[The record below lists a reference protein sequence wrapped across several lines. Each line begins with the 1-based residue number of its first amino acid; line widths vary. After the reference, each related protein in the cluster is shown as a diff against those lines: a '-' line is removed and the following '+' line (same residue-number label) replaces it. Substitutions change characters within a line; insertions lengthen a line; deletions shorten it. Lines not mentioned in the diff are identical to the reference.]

1 MGAWGPRSFGN
12 DCAHDW
18 LAELDGIRSL
28 RAPLARVIK
37 RTTTACIAVD
47 DASAVIAAAE
57 AKLVGERDDTWD
69 LTRRT
74 VAIRYVT
81 T

>member
-1 MGAWGPRSFGN
+1 M
-12 DCAHDW
+12 
-18 LAELDGIRSL
+18 
-28 RAPLARVIK
+28 
-37 RTTTACIAVD
+37 D

-57 AKLVGERDDTWD
+57 ATLVVERDDTWD